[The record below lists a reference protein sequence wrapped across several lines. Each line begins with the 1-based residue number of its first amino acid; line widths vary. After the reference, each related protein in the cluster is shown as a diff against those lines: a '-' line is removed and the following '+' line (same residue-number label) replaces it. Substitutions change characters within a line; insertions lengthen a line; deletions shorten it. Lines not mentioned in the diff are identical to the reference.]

1 MNIKLIKLL
10 ASACAVLMLIIVC
23 EWLYAKH
30 VQNRT
35 LEIITSVEAPK
46 YQIDEMPRVELSR
59 QPEENY
65 ADLVARPLFIK
76 GRRPVDEP
84 HSDEEQAIAASE
96 TFDWMLNG
104 VYSTKNGLSALF
116 SRTRTRVPKDNHRK
130 ITEGNAIDG
139 WTLTEIKK
147 DRVIMMQGN
156 DQKEL
161 LLRKPKLKVLP
172 PGKNIP
178 NPANS
183 PPTIP
188 NPTEPPIPQPAEGD
202 FENSN
207 NE

>member
-30 VQNRT
+30 GQKRT
-35 LEIITSVEAPK
+35 LELITSVEAPK
-46 YQIDEMPRVELSR
+46 YQIDEMPRIELSR
-59 QPEENY
+59 HPEENY

-84 HSDEEQAIAASE
+84 RPEEEQAIAASE

-116 SRTRTRVPKDNHRK
+116 SRSKTRVPKDNHRK
-130 ITEGNAIDG
+130 ITEGTAIDG

-161 LLRKPKLKVLP
+161 LLRKPKLKTLP
-172 PGKNIP
+172 PSKNIP

-183 PPTIP
+183 PPPIP
-188 NPTEPPIPQPAEGD
+188 NPAEPPIPQPAEGD
-202 FENSN
+202 FETSN

>member
-10 ASACAVLMLIIVC
+10 AAACAVLMLIIVC
-23 EWLYAKH
+23 EWLFANYVQKH
-30 VQNRT
+30 T
-35 LEIITSVEAPK
+35 LKLITSVEAPK
-46 YQIDEMPRVELSR
+46 YQIDEMPRIELSK

-65 ADLVARPLFIK
+65 ADLAARPLFIK

-84 HSDEEQAIAASE
+84 LPEGEQAIAASE
-96 TFDWMLNG
+96 AFDWLLNG
-104 VYSTKNGLSALF
+104 VYSTKKGLSALF
-116 SRTRTRVPKDNHRK
+116 SRSKTPVPRDNHRK

-147 DRVIMMQGN
+147 DRVIMTQGN

-161 LLRKPKLKVLP
+161 LLRKSKLKNLRP
-172 PGKNIP
+172 NKNIP
-178 NPANS
+178 NLTN
-183 PPTIP
+183 TP
-188 NPTEPPIPQPAEGD
+188 NIPQPAEGD